1 MTCREVEERDILE
14 QYVLNRLSDSERE
27 EFEQHYFEC
36 DSCSE
41 QLRIGLAIQEELRFF
56 PRKRERGTFFRQIK
70 IWIPGFA
77 ALVVLF
83 AVGVWWYTG
92 RRPQPQRAVLP
103 PVVTS
108 PPVSSAP
115 SSTAPLVDELA
126 RVEAPP
132 YSEVVLRGA
141 ENDAQNSFRKAMQH
155 YMKRD
160 YTSAIPGLR
169 AAVKASPQTA
179 SFNFYLGSCYLL
191 TGQTEAAVQSLRKVI
206 SLDVPSYSEAA
217 HFYLAKAYLRNHDVP
232 QAEAELRIVAKLGGS
247 RAAEATEILDQLGK

>member
-14 QYVLNRLSDSERE
+14 QYVLDQLTDSERE

-56 PRKRERGTFFRQIK
+56 PRKRARGAFFRQIR

-77 ALVVLF
+77 TLVVLF

-92 RRPQPQRAVLP
+92 RRPQSQRAVLP
-103 PVVTS
+103 SVVTN
-108 PPVSSAP
+108 PPVSPAQSSA
-115 SSTAPLVDELA
+115 APLLDELA

-141 ENDAQNSFRKAMQH
+141 ESDAQDSFRKAMQH

-169 AAVKASPQTA
+169 AAVRASPQTA
-179 SFNFYLGSCYLL
+179 RSNFYLGSCYLL

-206 SLDVPSYSEAA
+206 SLDDPSYSEPA
-217 HFYLAKAYLRNHDVP
+217 HFYLAKAYLRNHDVS
-232 QAEAELRIVAKLGGS
+232 QAEAELRIAAKPGGS
-247 RAAEATEILDQLGK
+247 RAADAAEILHQLRK